1 MVGWGAIFIYFIYM
15 WSSKRYSLYPLLM
28 RLLAKLHVK
37 PTLVIVGPEPD
48 ILWNTVP
55 VKVVGHTRHGS
66 APELAGAV
74 EIRRVVYHRLV
85 DEVVS
90 IA

>member
-1 MVGWGAIFIYFIYM
+1 MLGWGAIFIYFIYM

-37 PTLVIVGPEPD
+37 PTLVLVGPEPD
-48 ILWNTVP
+48 ILWNTFP
-55 VKVVGHTRHGS
+55 VKVVRHTRHGS

-90 IA
+90 SA